1 MSHERKIP
9 WMRKVC
15 FAHTHSGAARCQI
28 RPHGTE
34 PKVFQSSRP
43 GKVFCVTVV
52 LSESL
57 SRDQPRRR
65 LSCLYAS
72 LCSSESYKISQCQ
85 DFNDGLEPLEARR
98 YSRALQTQCL
108 YHMTRCSCKFVN
120 CQHVDL
126 CKHHFDLTN

>member
-1 MSHERKIP
+1 MKEKYPGRVKCVLPTLIP
-9 WMRKVC
+9 EPL
-15 FAHTHSGAARCQI
+15 AARSV
-28 RPHGTE
+28 RTAPSR
-34 PKVFQSSRP
+34 KVFQSSRP

-57 SRDQPRRR
+57 SRDQPRRW